1 MSHSICLPDTWRAS
15 SCMAKKLVVAI
26 DCDDVLLPSTI
37 RIVERYNT
45 LYQTAVE
52 LEHAHSSAYP
62 GWNADRGT
70 IHGRILEIQSSP
82 EYAGT
87 PPFEDAV
94 TAVHRLATEYELHL
108 VTARPV
114 AVMAVTN
121 GMIESHFGKCFAS
134 VEHVGLDGSK
144 GEICRR
150 IGADVLV
157 DDNLKHLVDAA
168 SYGVIHGLWFGEY
181 PWQQNDSSDIAI
193 RCADW
198 AAVEK
203 EIAYI
208 AKR

>member
-1 MSHSICLPDTWRAS
+1 MT
-15 SCMAKKLVVAI
+15 KKLVVAI
-26 DCDDVLLPSTI
+26 DCDDVLLASTA
-37 RIVERYNT
+37 RIVEQYDTLYNT
-45 LYQTAVE
+45 HVE
-52 LEHAHSSAYP
+52 LEFAHTSAHS
-62 GWNADRGT
+62 GWCADKNT
-70 IHGRILEIQSSP
+70 IRRRILDIQASA
-82 EYAGT
+82 EYALT

-94 TAVHRLATEYELHL
+94 VAVRRLTAVHELHL
-108 VTARPV
+108 VTARPET
-114 AVMAVTN
+114 VMSVTHA
-121 GMIESHFGKCFAS
+121 MIETYFGDCFTG

-144 GEICRR
+144 GEVCRR

>member
-1 MSHSICLPDTWRAS
+1 
-15 SCMAKKLVVAI
+15 MAKKLVVAI
-26 DCDDVLLPSTI
+26 DCDDVLLPSMI
-37 RIVERYNT
+37 RIVERYNV

-52 LEHAHSSAYP
+52 LEYAHTSAYP
-62 GWNADRGT
+62 GWNADRDT
-70 IHGRILEIQSSP
+70 IHGRILEIQTSP
-82 EYAGT
+82 EYAVT
-87 PPFEDAV
+87 PPFEDAIA
-94 TAVHRLATEYELHL
+94 TVHRLAVEHELHL

-114 AVMAVTN
+114 TMTAVTN
-121 GMIESHFGKCFAS
+121 AMINTYFGECFAG

-168 SYGVIHGLWFGEY
+168 SYGTIHGMWFGEY
-181 PWQQNDSSDIAI
+181 PWQQNDSSDVAI

-198 AAVEK
+198 TAVEK

-208 AKR
+208 VER